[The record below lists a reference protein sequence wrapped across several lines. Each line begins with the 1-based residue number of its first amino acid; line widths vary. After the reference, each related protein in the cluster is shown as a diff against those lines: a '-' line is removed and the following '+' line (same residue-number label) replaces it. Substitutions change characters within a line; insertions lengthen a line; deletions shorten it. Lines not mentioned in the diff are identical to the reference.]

1 MQNIIIRDINEHIG
15 PGDIVGAFINEVN
28 ISSNDIG
35 NISIKDNI
43 AEVEV
48 KKDVCQKVVNVMDNN
63 KIGGVK
69 VTITIDNDADRR
81 KKIEKYYQKF
91 SNLVELERQ
100 EEMER
105 HEIEIK
111 RLSPREREKKG
122 RALLNLRAKDDGK
135 TYDHKH
141 KIKFMKKEV
150 GDKLPD
156 TEISIGDL
164 VMISKEDPL
173 NNNNPT
179 GTVAEKTNYS
189 ITVVFDKKLQNF
201 VYGDSL
207 RVDLYVNDITFQRML
222 EALKNFKNA
231 DKNTRLGE
239 LQQKMLGLE
248 DVNWRKNARD
258 KIEWIN
264 EELNSSQKNAVRN
277 TLKAEDFYLI
287 QGPPGTGKTMTAIE
301 IINQG
306 VRQDQEILATADSNV
321 AVDNI
326 VERLVNMGTE
336 VLRFGHPI
344 RVTPL
349 LREHTLD
356 YKILDHPDYKK
367 AEELREKAYGLI
379 DKQDK
384 YQHPNDSLRRGM
396 SNDMIIERAG
406 LNKGARGVKP
416 AEIESMAEWIELQQ
430 EIDELFKEVDQLEN
444 KAIKD
449 LLDKAEVVCTTNS
462 TSGSELFYDYKFDL
476 VVIDEATQATEP
488 ASLISFTKGDR
499 VVLIGDHKQLPPT
512 ILNKK
517 AAKKGLNKSMFERL
531 YDIYGKNI
539 RSMLEIQYRMHNDI
553 MNFSNKEFYNNKLKS
568 SPEVADHTLDDL
580 GYKMKGK
587 KCFTDKS
594 LNPKKPI
601 VFIDTKMMTANE
613 RSLKGSNSYDNPV
626 EMEILLDIVDE
637 ALKSELQP
645 EDIAVIA
652 PYKDQVDLFKKHNGI
667 ENLEINT
674 VDGFQGREKEV
685 VLISLVRSNSHDN
698 IGFLRDLRRLNV
710 AITRAKRKLII
721 IGDSSTIDKNETY
734 KNLIEYIKENGLY
747 YQLYYCIYTKFEL
760 YYLLG

>member
-356 YKILDHPDYKK
+356 YKILDNPDYKK

-430 EIDELFKEVDQLEN
+430 EIDELFKGVDQLEN

-517 AAKKGLNKSMFERL
+517 AAEKGLNKSMFERL
-531 YDIYGKNI
+531 YEIYGDKI
-539 RSMLEIQYRMHNDI
+539 RTMLEIQYRMHDDI
-553 MNFSNKEFYNNKLKS
+553 MNFSNQEFYNGKLKS
-568 SPEVADHTLDDL
+568 STDVAEHTLWDL
-580 GYKMKGK
+580 GFKTKGK

-594 LNPKKPI
+594 LNPDYPI
-601 VFIDTKMMTANE
+601 VFIDTKEMTAEE

-626 EMEILLDIVDE
+626 EMEVLLDIVDE
-637 ALKSELQP
+637 ALKSKLNAE
-645 EDIAVIA
+645 EIAVIA
-652 PYKDQVDLFKKHNGI
+652 PYKDQVDLLKKHNNV

-674 VDGFQGREKEV
+674 VDGFQGREKE
-685 VLISLVRSNSHDN
+685 LILVSLVRSNNSNN
-698 IGFLRDLRRLNV
+698 IGFLRDLRRINV
-710 AITRAKRKLII
+710 TLTRAKRKLII
-721 IGDSSTIDKNETY
+721 IGDSSTVKTHQTY
-734 KNLIEYIKENGLY
+734 ENLISYIKKNGLY
-747 YQLYYCIYTKFEL
+747 YQL
-760 YYLLG
+760 

>member
-69 VTITIDNDADRR
+69 VTITIDDDADRR

-91 SNLVELERQ
+91 TNLVELERQ

-164 VMISKEDPL
+164 VMISKDDPL
-173 NNNNPT
+173 NSNNPT

-189 ITVVFDKKLQNF
+189 ITVVFDKRPQNF

-222 EALKNFKNA
+222 EALKKFKNA
-231 DKNTRLGE
+231 DKDKRVGE

-248 DVNWRKNARD
+248 DVNWRKNASD
-258 KIEWIN
+258 NIEWIN
-264 EELNSSQKNAVRN
+264 GELNSSQKNAVRN
-277 TLKAEDFYLI
+277 ALKAEDFYLI

-306 VRQDQEILATADSNV
+306 VRQDKEILATADSNV
-321 AVDNI
+321 AVDNL

-367 AEELREKAYGLI
+367 AEELREKAYELI

-396 SNDMIIERAG
+396 SDDMIIERAAQ
-406 LNKGARGVKP
+406 NKGARGVKP
-416 AEIESMAEWIELQQ
+416 AEIESMAEWINLQQ
-430 EIDELFKEVDQLEN
+430 EIDGLFKEVDQLEN

-488 ASLISFTKGDR
+488 ASLISFIKGDR

-517 AAKKGLNKSMFERL
+517 AAEKGLNKSMFERL
-531 YDIYGKNI
+531 YEIYGDKI
-539 RSMLEIQYRMHNDI
+539 RTMLEIQYRMHDDI
-553 MNFSNKEFYNNKLKS
+553 MNFSNQEFYNGKLKS
-568 SPEVADHTLDDL
+568 STDVAEHTLWDL
-580 GYKMKGK
+580 GFKTKGK

-594 LNPKKPI
+594 LNPDYPI
-601 VFIDTKMMTANE
+601 VFIDTKEMTAEE

-626 EMEILLDIVDE
+626 EMEVLLDIVDE
-637 ALKSELQP
+637 ALKSKLKA

-652 PYKDQVDLFKKHNGI
+652 PYKDQVDLLKKHNNV
-667 ENLEINT
+667 ENIEINT
-674 VDGFQGREKEV
+674 VDGFQGREKE
-685 VLISLVRSNSHDN
+685 LILVSLVRSNSSNN
-698 IGFLRDLRRLNV
+698 IGFLRDLRRINV
-710 AITRAKRKLII
+710 TLTRAKRKLII
-721 IGDSSTIDKNETY
+721 IGDSSTVNTHQTY
-734 KNLIEYIKENGLY
+734 ENLISYIKENGLY
-747 YQLYYCIYTKFEL
+747 YQL
-760 YYLLG
+760 